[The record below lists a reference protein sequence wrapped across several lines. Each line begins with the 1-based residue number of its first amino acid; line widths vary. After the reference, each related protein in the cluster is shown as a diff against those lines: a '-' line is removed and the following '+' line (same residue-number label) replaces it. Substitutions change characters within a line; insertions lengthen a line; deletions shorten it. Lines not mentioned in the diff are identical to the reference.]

1 MCNSKEVVVR
11 SGVDHATCGGERC
24 VYGFFKR
31 ESGVS
36 AVRDCGEE
44 ARAGLRSVT
53 IRGGGDA
60 ENGGNFSRGGGK
72 VGLAGDNNNAGV
84 TGGLI

>member
-1 MCNSKEVVVR
+1 M
-11 SGVDHATCGGERC
+11 
-24 VYGFFKR
+24 YGFFER

-36 AVRDCGEE
+36 AVRDCGEA

-60 ENGGNFSRGGGK
+60 ENGGNFSRGGERVAGK

-84 TGGLI
+84 TGLI